1 MLLEIGHN
9 RGQLGEGE
17 GIFLLQLGGHLSG
30 KNNGGKAEF
39 YRWIPPILAKYR
51 K

>member
-1 MLLEIGHN
+1 MLLEIGDN
-9 RGQLGEGE
+9 REQLGEGKAF
-17 GIFLLQLGGHLSG
+17 FLLQLGGYLSG

-39 YRWIPPILAKYR
+39 YRRIPPILAKYR